1 MAELTPRAS
10 TTATARAATPS
21 APAPGAAADAL
32 SAPPLP
38 SIAQVSRPFFTSA
51 EIKHLLSQTIP
62 DSQKLVY
69 SQKKHLVFQFTFQL
83 VRLLKFPL
91 RVLATAMN
99 YYQRYFL
106 FNRMEDPDAP
116 ASASGTTAELAVQ
129 AAERD
134 PFVIAMAC
142 LLLAAKN
149 EDCIKKLKDIQL
161 AARQTRGPA
170 FDTEP
175 HAAAAAKAAA
185 ALAAAAAAAALAL
198 NLAAAGDA
206 AAPGAA
212 GAASA
217 SAAASAASTTALLDI
232 QRRAVMAIEFHLL
245 QAIKF
250 DFLNGATPLVDVL
263 ATAFCKRLA
272 LDYTNTLHVWLV
284 CFDIMLTPLCL
295 MIPPHCIALAAI
307 IVTLNV
313 KPSGV
318 AHKYNRAE
326 PPALADRLGQI
337 LDLIDCRRQ
346 FGCPEALVNEG
357 IVYILDFYVHNMP
370 LLILNEYLP
379 PVDPRTGKER
389 VFTYMD
395 LKLRFNDL
403 KGMDQLLCLE
413 PEILRQD
420 KYLMPWDYTVGAKGC
435 VRFMLGDKR
444 KRFDAEMPR
453 DKRPPAPAPPG
464 APARAAKAQRTA

>member
-1 MAELTPRAS
+1 MAELTPRAP
-10 TTATARAATPS
+10 TTAARAATPS
-21 APAPGAAADAL
+21 APAP

-116 ASASGTTAELAVQ
+116 AVGSGSTAELAVQ

-198 NLAAAGDA
+198 ALAAAGDT
-206 AAPGAA
+206 APAAA

-217 SAAASAASTTALLDI
+217 SAAAAASTTALLDI
-232 QRRAVMAIEFHLL
+232 QRRAVMAIEFRLL

-250 DFLNGATPLVDVL
+250 DFLNGATPLVDQLV
-263 ATAFCKRLA
+263 TAFCKRLA
-272 LDYTNTLHVWLV
+272 LDYSTTLHAWLV

-337 LDLIDCRRQ
+337 LDLIDCRRH

-357 IVYILDFYVHNMP
+357 IVYILDFYVHNMA

-379 PVDPRTGKER
+379 PLDPRTGKER

-444 KRFDAEMPR
+444 TRFDAEMPR

-464 APARAAKAQRTA
+464 APARAAKAQRIA